1 MVPGHYS
8 IITAWKKNRFQ
19 LSCER
24 KNMADIKRKKKWS
37 ETWWGLLWTLA
48 MVEANPG
55 RGLRVFMEVDKDFE
69 ELAREEAHRPVR
81 DTSRSTKPK
90 KVTRCPAG
98 ATTCEI

>member
-1 MVPGHYS
+1 MS
-8 IITAWKKNRFQ
+8 DK
-19 LSCER
+19 
-24 KNMADIKRKKKWS
+24 KRKKKWS

-69 ELAREEAHRPVR
+69 ELARVEAHGLDRN
-81 DTSRSTKPK
+81 TARSTKPK
-90 KVTRCPAG
+90 PIAPCPGG